1 MTFQDDKKYLSEWV
15 KKMFD
20 DGIVTKN
27 AGCLSLRNGSQMLI
41 TPNEADLE
49 NFSGDTAVIV
59 NLADSSYEG
68 SEKPHRD
75 YKLHAALYNKK
86 KNFNV
91 IVHTVLTNTVI
102 SSKAGREVLPL
113 LDDIAQI
120 VGATVKVA
128 EYDQVVNQAVI
139 KSTINALKRRS
150 GALLKNNGAIC
161 GAYNFYDVQA
171 VAQVLEKGCK
181 TCIETEFLGGGKK
194 INFIEAN
201 LMRLVYNI
209 KYSKQDVQNR

>member
-1 MTFQDDKKYLSEWV
+1 MSVQDDKKYLSEWV

-75 YKLHAALYNKK
+75 YKLHAALYNK
-86 KNFNV
+86 
-91 IVHTVLTNTVI
+91 II
-102 SSKAGREVLPL
+102 
-113 LDDIAQI
+113 Q
-120 VGATVKVA
+120 
-128 EYDQVVNQAVI
+128 
-139 KSTINALKRRS
+139 
-150 GALLKNNGAIC
+150 
-161 GAYNFYDVQA
+161 
-171 VAQVLEKGCK
+171 
-181 TCIETEFLGGGKK
+181 
-194 INFIEAN
+194 
-201 LMRLVYNI
+201 
-209 KYSKQDVQNR
+209 